1 MLICR
6 PHEMVVVSSIREPG
20 GTGLRDDS
28 MVQELMPT
36 RPFGTEITVGVST
49 TTVVDAESVGVEV
62 VVVTFSSPTTKE
74 NIELAE
80 KL

>member
-1 MLICR
+1 
-6 PHEMVVVSSIREPG
+6 
-20 GTGLRDDS
+20 

-62 VVVTFSSPTTKE
+62 VVVVFSSPTTKE

>member
-1 MLICR
+1 
-6 PHEMVVVSSIREPG
+6 MVVVSSIREPG

-36 RPFGTEITVGVST
+36 RPFGTENTVGVSAKA
-49 TTVVDAESVGVEV
+49 VVDAEFDGVEV
-62 VVVTFSSPTTKE
+62 AVVTFSSPTTNE